1 MTYRGSRRRFGQA
14 IPTHDWLENLTFVLG
29 MGFFLLAV
37 ACARAIIVSLTNV
50 GDAEAP
56 PGTDLSIGSLEVT
69 RGLGVVLFA
78 VLGFLALGVAW
89 FLVGAT
95 IRRWFRRGRRR
106 V

>member
-1 MTYRGSRRRFGQA
+1 MTNRGFRRRFGQA
-14 IPTHDWLENLTFVLG
+14 MAAHDWLENLTFVLG
-29 MGFFLLAV
+29 VGFFLLAIV
-37 ACARAIIVSLTNV
+37 CARAIIVSLSNV

-78 VLGFLALGVAW
+78 VLGFVAMGVAW
-89 FLVGAT
+89 FLAGAT
-95 IRRWFRRGRRR
+95 IRRWLRRGRRR